1 MASRN
6 PGRLLFLSVNHDGK
20 ILGYAASPESRIS
33 KEFHSLTNLD
43 KIGVFDTILL
53 SKVVNNKERLIDE
66 LRRINQ
72 KGWIDSKR
80 LDANGN
86 VLDCNSSNCGGYT
99 LEAELG
105 IRPNGFSEPD
115 YLGWEV
121 KQFAVPAF
129 DRINTGII
137 TLMTPE
143 PTGGIYVKS
152 GVKDF
157 ISKYGYEDLR
167 GRLNRKNFGGVHKV
181 NIKHNRTSLTL
192 MLPGFDHEKCKITD
206 AGGSISLVDVNGNI
220 AAEWSFSSMIKHWN
234 RKHNQACYV
243 PSRSLVSEMRKYYYG
258 NKIILGEET
267 DFQFF
272 LKEMAVGNIYYDPGI
287 KMEEIDGKIKV
298 KRRSQFRIKSIN
310 LGNLYK
316 QTATTLL

>member
-1 MASRN
+1 
-6 PGRLLFLSVNHDGK
+6 
-20 ILGYAASPESRIS
+20 
-33 KEFHSLTNLD
+33 
-43 KIGVFDTILL
+43 
-53 SKVVNNKERLIDE
+53 
-66 LRRINQ
+66 
-72 KGWIDSKR
+72 
-80 LDANGN
+80 
-86 VLDCNSSNCGGYT
+86 
-99 LEAELG
+99 
-105 IRPNGFSEPD
+105 
-115 YLGWEV
+115 
-121 KQFAVPAF
+121 
-129 DRINTGII
+129 
-137 TLMTPE
+137 
-143 PTGGIYVKS
+143 
-152 GVKDF
+152 
-157 ISKYGYEDLR
+157 
-167 GRLNRKNFGGVHKV
+167 
-181 NIKHNRTSLTL
+181 